1 MTYTGDI
8 QVNRDPNLRK
18 SYGPLVDYDGEIR
31 QCWIYLGPP
40 NPNHIY
46 DCYHII
52 DTKGSAYGYRYLLN
66 IENKS
71 FESDDLGTL
80 EHLLAEW
87 MIGEGVP
94 IPVDMAYTV
103 HMDTLRDEAGDTVI
117 DNLPDSIIRQ
127 DRPVQE
133 QIEDK
138 WLTINQIQL
147 NDGSH
152 WWNLDG
158 SCLLWGPFVSKS
170 DADTHRTN
178 AGYMG

>member
-1 MTYTGDI
+1 MTYAGDI

-18 SYGPLVDYDGEIR
+18 WHGTLLDSDGTPT
-31 QCWIYLGPP
+31 QCWIYSGTYGVEGGPIDD
-40 NPNHIY
+40 HH
-46 DCYHII
+46 HII
-52 DTKGSAYGYRYLLN
+52 N
-66 IENKS
+66 EPH
-71 FESDDLGTL
+71 GTL
-80 EHLLAEW
+80 RLMIERSEYVVDSSDLATLEQLLAEW

-117 DNLPDSIIRQ
+117 ENLPDSIIRQ

-133 QIEDK
+133 QIEDQ
-138 WLTINQIQL
+138 WVTINQIQL

-170 DADTHRTN
+170 DADTHRTH